1 MEHKHDRLA
10 LDEELGL
17 LLDAVKD
24 GRALE
29 VQSIQRVLQ
38 EIVEDETVMD
48 RARVRAKK
56 LLIAGNTT
64 ASLR

>member
-29 VQSIQRVLQ
+29 VQSIQPVLQ

-48 RARVRAKK
+48 RARTRAKK